1 LNDSRG
7 RPFTSPSPS
16 SVSAE
21 WPSPAAAV
29 RLADPR
35 TSRPEKKIAVGSRF
49 NPVGGVQIAAG
60 GSFIPACCSNIYTSN
75 LFFSAAAVS

>member
-1 LNDSRG
+1 
-7 RPFTSPSPS
+7 
-16 SVSAE
+16 
-21 WPSPAAAV
+21 V